1 MFNVSH
7 PIMENILF
15 LAILTFMGWYD
26 CKKLSLEPISLA
38 ALFILAF
45 GPHGNFD
52 KWNIWLPFVLFLIG
66 YVIMFVAAV
75 IGDYICQRDSIAG
88 GDMIIAGVCCAY
100 MGLKWFVLAF
110 ALSAVIGQLAIW
122 FYYKYH
128 RHLNIPYVP
137 YLAAGALV
145 GMVIK

>member
-1 MFNVSH
+1 MFSISH
-7 PIMENILF
+7 PIIENVLF
-15 LAILTFMGWYD
+15 LSLLVYMGWYD
-26 CKKLSLEPISLA
+26 CKKLSLDPSVLV
-38 ALFILAF
+38 LMILMCLLS
-45 GPHGNFD
+45 D
-52 KWNIWLPFVLFLIG
+52 VKYSIWLPLTLFIIG
-66 YVIMFVAAV
+66 YGIMFLAAV
-75 IGDYICQRDSIAG
+75 IGDFIYQRDSIAG

-137 YLAAGALV
+137 YLAAGALM